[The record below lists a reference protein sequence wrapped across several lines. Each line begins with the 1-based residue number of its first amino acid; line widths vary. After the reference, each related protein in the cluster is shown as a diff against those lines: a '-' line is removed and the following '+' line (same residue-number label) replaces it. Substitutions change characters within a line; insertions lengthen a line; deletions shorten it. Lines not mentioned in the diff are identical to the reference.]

1 MRAAIFDAPG
11 KPLRL
16 TEVDRPT
23 AGPGEAILRVRSV
36 GICGSDIHATE

>member
-16 TEVDRPT
+16 ADQLDLTHTMLDI
-23 AGPGEAILRVRSV
+23 AGVADETDLGRFGNLLA
-36 GICGSDIHATE
+36 